1 MLFLDNQY
9 GRPLPVQR
17 KIHSDESG
25 NGFALRMLGQNGLSF
40 SDLAKVVASI
50 GHRYVPATAASQVA
64 YLFGESPRSLNR
76 AIPYTYKSN
85 GRLVARFM
93 DQNIS
98 RPYHLRHTRPQV
110 CTQCL
115 SELGRALA
123 VWEISLVT
131 ACPTHGFELIDVCP
145 QCNRSISWRRPSLR
159 TCVCGLDFASHQ
171 PERARTEHIWISRCI
186 EKGLLG
192 ISASH
197 NIINE
202 LSYLSNLSLDSILRL
217 LRSVG
222 ISEHDDGRDLLPGKL
237 TRVLRTDE
245 AQKVLNRA
253 VARLRLISLNKD
265 RKNPG
270 NQPQAW
276 GVTEVLEDTGV
287 TDYFLV
293 AQVLE
298 SVSSNTLDQITKRSG
313 IQQLALNF
321 DVEHG

>member
-1 MLFLDNQY
+1 M
-9 GRPLPVQR
+9 
-17 KIHSDESG
+17 KIYSDESG
-25 NGFALRMLGQNGLSF
+25 NGFALRMLGQNGLTF

-64 YLFGESPRSLNR
+64 YLFGESASSLHR

-93 DQNIS
+93 DQCIS

-131 ACPTHGFELIDVCP
+131 ACHTHGFELIDACP

-159 TCVCGLDFASHQ
+159 ICVCGFDFASHQ
-171 PERARTEHIWISRCI
+171 PELAKTEHIWISRCI

-192 ISASH
+192 GSASH

-202 LSYLSNLSLDSILRL
+202 LHYLSNLSLDSILRL

-237 TRVLRTDE
+237 TRVLRTNE

-253 VARLRLISLNKD
+253 ITRLRQISSNKD
-265 RKNPG
+265 SKNTG

-276 GVTEVLEDTGV
+276 GVTEVLEDTGII
-287 TDYFLV
+287 DYLLV

-298 SVSSNTLDQITKRSG
+298 SVSSNALDQITRRSG

-321 DVEHG
+321 GVDRG